1 VAAFSAQHT
10 TVSSGSVRRLIADFM
25 IEIGRLPEGDDPIA
39 HFTDWLTERGA
50 PSKIA
55 TGFDEPTAG
64 ESE

>member
-1 VAAFSAQHT
+1 
-10 TVSSGSVRRLIADFM
+10 VRRLIADFM